1 MRQRDYEQKQQ
12 NDGDMKF
19 LLEIIWQFNQ
29 NSIHLQH
36 QQLELYI
43 SNEKE
48 FVKHEPFLVA

>member
-36 QQLELYI
+36 QQLGSYI

-48 FVKHEPFLVA
+48 FVKYEPFLVA

>member
-19 LLEIIWQFNQ
+19 LLEIIWQFNK

-36 QQLELYI
+36 QQLGLYI

-48 FVKHEPFLVA
+48 FVKYEPFLVA

>member
-12 NDGDMKF
+12 NDGDMKL

-48 FVKHEPFLVA
+48 FVKYEPFLVA